1 MLAHT
6 SGLADENSLAGTAM
20 ATTVQVYYILNSSAP
35 FRTHTGLLRKAH
47 CFRSKNGWFFTSE
60 ESSFPEAQNLLLQY
74 SCDDEDFLYAAA
86 CAQKASPAVRLAYQE
101 IIKARGLEAD
111 FKEVC
116 ESRDAVIID
125 YLEFLKKEWS
135 IFPEKYDRV
144 HQHLHGKRNTGELR
158 EGLYDLRDC
167 LRIITN
173 NIETEI
179 DQHPEHW
186 RKALSATHSLAPA
199 DCLGRMEV
207 LSRLF
212 LKYKETIAPFD
223 SLSWLI
229 FLEERYR
236 NELAEI
242 EAKLTSFRERQ
253 NPSISILTETPT
265 LYQSLL
271 HLSLILLGS
280 DTAIVRTVREDPV
293 RVVSWQHADWERKCE
308 RADKFSDDDYEGLA
322 LALQDFSCF
331 GNLQLTGALLKSQL
345 KALMA
350 RLRALAHEIVG
361 PIPTKDDR
369 FSVTANIMTLCSS
382 IGIFA
387 ITPLDDELHHKG
399 DYAVILTESPLYRGK
414 DITIDGT
421 KDELNRILA
430 YLELQCDPQK
440 TWMHPMIGWL

>member
-1 MLAHT
+1 
-6 SGLADENSLAGTAM
+6 M
-20 ATTVQVYYILNSSAP
+20 ATTVQVYYISNSSAP
-35 FRTHTGLLRKAH
+35 FHTHTGLMRKAH
-47 CFRSKNGWFFTSE
+47 CFRSKNGWLFTSDE
-60 ESSFPEAQNLLLQY
+60 KSGFPEAPNLLLQY

-86 CAQKASPAVRLAYQE
+86 CAQKASPAVRLAHQE
-101 IIKARGLEAD
+101 IIEARGLEAD
-111 FKEVC
+111 FEEVC

-144 HQHLHGKRNTGELR
+144 HQHLLGEPNMGELR
-158 EGLYDLRDC
+158 EGLHDLRDC

-173 NIETEI
+173 HIETEI

-186 RKALSATHSLAPA
+186 RQALSATHSLAPA

-207 LSRLF
+207 ISWSF
-212 LKYKETIAPFD
+212 QKDEGTIAPCD
-223 SLSWLI
+223 SLSILERLM

-236 NELAEI
+236 KELAEI

-271 HLSLILLGS
+271 HLSLILLGT

-293 RVVSWQHADWERKCE
+293 RVVSWQRADWERKCE
-308 RADKFSDDDYEGLA
+308 KADNLSDNDYEGLA
-322 LALQDFSCF
+322 LTLRILLAL
-331 GNLQLTGALLKSQL
+331 L

-350 RLRALAHEIVG
+350 RLRALAHEIVD
-361 PIPTKDDR
+361 PIPPKDDK
-369 FSVTANIMTLCSS
+369 FTVTANIMTLCSS

-387 ITPLDDELHHKG
+387 INPQDEEIHSKG
-399 DYAVILTESPLYRGK
+399 DYAAILRESPLYKGK

-421 KDELNRILA
+421 NDELNRILA
-430 YLELQCDPQK
+430 YLELQCDPSKNMDASHDQLVVRK
-440 TWMHPMIGWL
+440 RPSDSNLSDEKRRRTGE